1 MIRAALLSLAFA
13 APAVAQPY
21 FGAPEIDRSG
31 AGGEMI
37 SGVVFHDAN
46 RNSRFDAGEAGVEG
60 VRVSNGLDWA
70 MTDAAGAYEIAVRPD
85 MNLTLVQPSGWQVPV
100 DRRQVPQFFYIH
112 KPGGTP
118 QDLRYGGL
126 PDTGPAPRAVNFPLI
141 RREDADSA
149 FTCAV
154 IGDSQTYSNRE
165 MSWFRDGVLTDLAAA
180 GLGAND
186 CMLYVG
192 DVMGDDLDMLDRLLE
207 TASTVGAPQ
216 WLVHGNHDY
225 DFDALD
231 DADSADSWRRLYGPE
246 YYAFERG
253 DVLFVALDNVVF
265 PCNAVDLAA
274 GHDFCTPEGRP
285 RYNGRLTE
293 TQFTWLEG
301 LIASTPEDRLIVLAH
316 HIPFVSFVD
325 AGSNTHQ
332 TDQLDRI
339 HALVEGHPALSLS
352 GHTHTMENHAPGQIF
367 DGWAENTGTGPL
379 PFRHM
384 IAGAASGSWFQGDL
398 NIDGNP
404 MALQRTGGPKGVLM
418 IDFDGTDYVER
429 YQGSRMD
436 PSRGQWVALST
447 PGFREWYQTIMSWR
461 AEDWETRDPVPPL
474 SINDLADPNILT
486 PEDLSGPTYLTANVW
501 AGSSETT
508 VVAEFSDGRRLMMQ
522 RTQEGAGEAPRIG
535 VNFADPFATQRQL
548 SVMRHAVRSRSG
560 DPRAQGF
567 EAWQGRRFEPA
578 PPQPQNAVADRN
590 MSLWVARIPEDL
602 ASGAHRITVTSTDR
616 NGQQFTDVILVEVR
630 DARPNPYFR
639 TELWED

>member
-1 MIRAALLSLAFA
+1 MIRAALLALVVT
-13 APAVAQPY
+13 APAIAQPY
-21 FGAPEIDRSG
+21 VGAPEIVRE
-31 AGGEMI
+31 GGGGDTI

-46 RNSRFDAGEAGVEG
+46 RNSRFDRGEAGVEG
-60 VRVSNGLDWA
+60 VRVSNGLDWVL
-70 MTDAAGAYEIAVRPD
+70 TDASGAYQIAVRPD
-85 MNLTLVQPSGWQVPV
+85 MNLTIVQPAEWRVPV
-100 DRRQVPQFFYIH
+100 DSRQVPQFFYIH
-112 KPGGTP
+112 KRGGTP
-118 QDLRYGGL
+118 QALRYGGL
-126 PDTGPAPRAVNFPLI
+126 PDTGPAPAAVNFPLQP
-141 RREDADSA
+141 RAVEDE
-149 FTCAV
+149 FTCAI

-165 MSWFRDGVLTDLAAA
+165 MSWFRDGVLTDLNAAD
-180 GLGAND
+180 LGADD

-231 DADSADSWRRLYGPE
+231 DKDSADSWRRLYGPE
-246 YYAFERG
+246 YYAFEQG

-265 PCNAVDLAA
+265 PCGAIDRAS
-274 GHDFCTPEGRP
+274 GHDHCVDEGRR
-285 RYNGRLTE
+285 RYNGRVTE

-301 LIASTPEDRLIVLAH
+301 LLASTPEDKLVVLTH

-332 TDQLDRI
+332 TDELDRI
-339 HALVEGHPALSLS
+339 HALVEGRPALSLS

-367 DGWAENTGTGPL
+367 EGWTENTGTGPL

-418 IDFDGTDYVER
+418 LEFDGVEYVER

-436 PSRGQWVALST
+436 PDRGQWVALST
-447 PGFREWYQTIMSWR
+447 PGFRAWYETIMAWR
-461 AEDWETRDPVPPL
+461 AEDWQTRDPVPPL
-474 SINDLADPNILT
+474 SINDLPDPNILT
-486 PEDLSGPTYLTANVW
+486 PSDLSEGTFLTANVW

-508 VVAEFSDGRRLMMQ
+508 VDAELSDGRTLTLT
-522 RTQEGAGEAPRIG
+522 RTQEGQGEAPRIG
-535 VNFADPFATQRQL
+535 VDYADPFATQRQL
-548 SVMRHAVRSRSG
+548 SVMRYAVQSRSG
-560 DPRAQGF
+560 NPRAQGF

-590 MSLWVARIPEDL
+590 MSLWTVRLPDDL
-602 ASGAHRITVTSTDR
+602 APGAHRITVTSTDR
-616 NGQQFTDVILVEVR
+616 NGQEFTDVILVEVR
-630 DARPNPYFR
+630 DERPNPYFR
-639 TELWED
+639 TDLWED